1 MRSIIFGQ
9 ALAISLLAASIA
21 TAAQA
26 QTAAPARDPSTL
38 IAVLAGMGA
47 RGEMDGREAG
57 QVRLNVV
64 TPGGIFGAEFIG
76 CDEAGRAC
84 RALGFSASV
93 DKRAMTLDHLN
104 SFNSRDILCRTV
116 MRGDQVDVRYGL
128 LLADSQTEGDLRDQ
142 VAVWQR
148 CLGAF
153 AGLANDPDAFL
164 AAP

>member
-1 MRSIIFGQ
+1 MARHHFAKTLAIGLTM
-9 ALAISLLAASIA
+9 ALAAG
-21 TAAQA
+21 AAQA
-26 QTAAPARDPSTL
+26 QAPTRDPSTL
-38 IAVLAGMGA
+38 IAVLAGMDA
-47 RGEMDGREAG
+47 RGEMEGREGG

-93 DKRAMTLDHLN
+93 AKRTLTLDHLN
-104 SFNSRDILCRTV
+104 TFNSRDILCRAV
-116 MRGDQVDVRYGL
+116 MRGEQADIRYGL

-153 AGLANDPDAFL
+153 AGLANDPEGFL
-164 AAP
+164 GAP

>member
-1 MRSIIFGQ
+1 MAKAELTK
-9 ALAISLLAASIA
+9 ALAIGLALAMVA
-21 TAAQA
+21 GAARA
-26 QTAAPARDPSTL
+26 EAPARDPSTL

-47 RGEMDGREAG
+47 RGEMEGREGG

-93 DKRAMTLDHLN
+93 EKRALTLEHLN
-104 SFNSRDILCRTV
+104 AFNSRDILCRTV
-116 MRGDQVDVRYGL
+116 MRGDQADIRYGL

-153 AGLANDPDAFL
+153 AGLANDPEAFL
-164 AAP
+164 GAP